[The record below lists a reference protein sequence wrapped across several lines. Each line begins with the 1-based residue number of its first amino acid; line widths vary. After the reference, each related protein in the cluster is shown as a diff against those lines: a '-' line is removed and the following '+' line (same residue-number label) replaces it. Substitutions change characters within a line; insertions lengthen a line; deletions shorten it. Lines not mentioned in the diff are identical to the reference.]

1 MLDIG
6 LAQSLLFFLRLAL
19 PPFRCVVMFLSS
31 PSTVSVLQSRPSHI
45 RNLCIVAH
53 VDHGKTTLSD
63 YLLSSNGVISKA
75 LAGKVRYLDS
85 RADEQERKITMKSSS
100 IALVFQ
106 DKRKQS
112 HNPATATPTTAAPA
126 QPAPSTSTTST
137 PTDAASTASPASP
150 DPVYLINLI
159 DSPGHVDFSSEVS
172 TAVRVSDGALVLV
185 DVVEGLCVQTQ
196 AVMRAAWREG
206 VRMVLVLNKIDRLIT
221 EVRMSAS
228 EAYSHLVKLL
238 ENINA
243 VASTFITSD
252 AMQAAASSLT
262 TAEVDI
268 DDDKQLIFAPER
280 GNVLFASAA
289 DCWAFDI
296 AAFAALYSR
305 VLGMKEAA
313 LQQCLWGD
321 FYYSPKEKKVM
332 RKPTGKVSKPMFV
345 QLVLEPLW
353 QVYEAAVSDEQGS
366 ADKVVSMMER
376 LGVAVTQR
384 EVLKER
390 DKRRRLQNIMQRWL
404 PIPACVLG
412 CVVDQLPSPIQ
423 AQKDR
428 LSRVWTGEV
437 KRREG
442 EDGIRDAM
450 CRCDRQYSEVM
461 VYVTKMVDYG
471 EVLDRMRERSRQG
484 RGQIGVRKAYV
495 RSKGTEDEP
504 TAEAKETVE
513 EQKEQEQPAEDKTEA
528 GGPEMDTGRFLGF
541 ARVFAGTLDTSSAH
555 QLLHVYLPRYHPLSS
570 LHHVTIPVSSLSL
583 YLFMGVDIQ
592 SVTRVP
598 AGNVCGIAGLDEVVL
613 KSATLS
619 SIPPPLS
626 PFTSLSF
633 QSPPIMRVA
642 LEPESALDF
651 PRLRAG
657 LTLLSHADPNVV
669 LSQTERGETVLV
681 VSGELH
687 LERCVRDLKD
697 RFAVGVG
704 VRVSEPLV
712 AFREGVVR
720 EDEAKKDEVD
730 FRAKKD
736 REKERRGKE
745 KERKGRRKDDED
757 EDDSKMGSSSS
768 SSSKEPERRKHKERQ
783 RDSDDKDTNTLE
795 PPVDRQT
802 AASPSPSGDEEG
814 SHIDTS
820 SSLDPLD
827 KATKHKHEV
836 EEWTAGRGVM
846 IRVRCVPLGK
856 EVSTVL
862 EEARDTIRRMAVKR
876 EREERKRKAKRAEQT
891 AGVSELPAA
900 AAAESIEQKQSS
912 ETYSSAER
920 SEASQTGEAPQ
931 PSPKSDDNGEHEEV
945 EAEEGEEV
953 DEDDL
958 IARRS
963 ANKYTPASFLAA
975 LRSLFGSPACPD
987 LTADDVDRLWSFGPK
1002 RIGPNL
1008 LINRTDLSVACSFT
1022 SPVGGSAAVEGVD
1035 VGRLALFRVVESGI
1049 VNGFQLATSAG
1060 PMCEEPMM
1068 GVAFVITQLTLT
1080 QPDAIPAS
1088 VSSAPSSVPSFS
1100 SAALPGQV
1108 ISSARTAFRRAFLSH
1123 SHQLR
1128 LLESIYLVDLQCSS
1142 TELGHLYP
1150 VLSRRRARIVAE
1162 DMQEGT
1168 NLFLITAYLPL
1179 AESFGFSSEVRKAT
1193 GGEAQPQLIFSHWE
1207 LMEQDPYWMPRT
1219 EEDIERAGVLEE
1231 GRNVAKEWLEKVRKR
1246 KGLFV
1251 QEKVVEHAEKQRTL
1265 ARKK

>member
-1 MLDIG
+1 
-6 LAQSLLFFLRLAL
+6 
-19 PPFRCVVMFLSS
+19 MFLSS
-31 PSTVSVLQSRPSHI
+31 PGALSVMQSRPSHI
-45 RNLCIVAH
+45 RNICIVAH

-100 IALVFQ
+100 IALVYQ
-106 DKRKQS
+106 DKRQQQPQQQ
-112 HNPATATPTTAAPA
+112 HTAATTTTTAAL
-126 QPAPSTSTTST
+126 
-137 PTDAASTASPASP
+137 PTDAAPSPLNPATHAPAIATAAPVP
-150 DPVYLINLI
+150 DPSSSTVPSSLDSVYLINLI

-172 TAVRVSDGALVLV
+172 TAVRVSDGALLLV

-206 VRMVLVLNKIDRLIT
+206 VRMVLVLNKLDRLIS

-252 AMQAAASSLT
+252 AMQVAASSLT
-262 TAEVDI
+262 NAEVDI

-289 DCWAFDI
+289 DCWSFDI
-296 AAFAALYSR
+296 SAFAALYSR
-305 VLGMKEAA
+305 LLGMREAA

-321 FYYSPKEKKVM
+321 FYYVPKEKKVV
-332 RKPTGKVSKPMFV
+332 RKPTSKVTKPMFV

-353 QVYEAAVSDEQGS
+353 QVYETAGSDESGS
-366 ADKVVSMMER
+366 VEKVVSMMER

-384 EVLKER
+384 ELTREK
-390 DKRRRLQNIMQRWL
+390 DKRRRLQSIMQRWL

-412 CVVDQLPSPIQ
+412 CVVDQLPSPVQ
-423 AQKDR
+423 AQKER

-442 EDGIRDAM
+442 EEGIRDAM
-450 CRCDRQYSEVM
+450 CRCDRQYDQVM

-471 EVLDRMRERSRQG
+471 EVLDKLRERRMQG
-484 RGQIGVRKAYV
+484 RGQIGVRRAYV
-495 RSKGTEDEP
+495 RSKGNDEA
-504 TAEAKETVE
+504 TAEGKETAE
-513 EQKEQEQPAEDKTEA
+513 EQKEQEQQPEDTKE
-528 GGPEMDTGRFLGF
+528 GGPEVDSGRFLGF
-541 ARVFAGTLDTSSAH
+541 ARVFAGTLDTSSPH
-555 QLLHVYLPRYHPLSS
+555 QILHVYLPRYHPSS
-570 LHHVTIPVSSLSL
+570 PLHHVTILVSSLSL

-592 SVTRVP
+592 SVTSVP
-598 AGNVCGIAGLDEVVL
+598 AGNVCGIAGLDDVVL

-657 LTLLSHADPNVV
+657 LTLLSHADPNVI

-720 EDEAKKDEVD
+720 EDEAKRDEVD
-730 FRAKKD
+730 FKVKKD

-745 KERKGRRKDDED
+745 KDRKGRRKDDEED
-757 EDDSKMGSSSS
+757 DDSKVAVATKDSD
-768 SSSKEPERRKHKERQ
+768 KRKHKQ
-783 RDSDDKDTNTLE
+783 RESEDKDINTLE
-795 PPVDRQT
+795 PPIDRQT

-856 EVSTVL
+856 EVSTLL
-862 EEARDTIRRMAVKR
+862 EEARDTIRKMALKR
-876 EREERKRKAKRAEQT
+876 EREEKKRKPKRPEQQT
-891 AGVSELPAA
+891 NVDEQPAA
-900 AAAESIEQKQSS
+900 AGGQVEQKQAG
-912 ETYSSAER
+912 EIEQQMEKTADTVV
-920 SEASQTGEAPQ
+920 AVQTTEPQ
-931 PSPKSDDNGEHEEV
+931 TSPKTDEEV
-945 EAEEGEEV
+945 EHDETEADDEV

-963 ANKYTPASFLAA
+963 ADKYTPASFLAA

-987 LTADDVDRLWSFGPK
+987 LTPDDVDRLWSFGPK

-1008 LINRTDLSVACSFT
+1008 LINRTDLSVATSFT
-1022 SPVGGSAAVEGVD
+1022 SAVGGGAGVEAVEP
-1035 VGRLALFRVVESGI
+1035 GRLALFRVVESGI

-1068 GVAFVITQLTLT
+1068 GVAFVVTQLTLT
-1080 QPDAIPAS
+1080 QPDAVP
-1088 VSSAPSSVPSFS
+1088 SSASSPSPSLTSLS

-1108 ISSARTAFRRAFLSH
+1108 ISSARTAFRRSFLSH
-1123 SHQLR
+1123 RNHMR
-1128 LLESIYLVDLQCSS
+1128 LLESIYLVELQCSS
-1142 TELGHLYP
+1142 TELGHMYP
-1150 VLSRRRARIVAE
+1150 VLSRRRARIVKE

-1231 GRNVAKEWLEKVRKR
+1231 GRNVAKEWVEKVRKR